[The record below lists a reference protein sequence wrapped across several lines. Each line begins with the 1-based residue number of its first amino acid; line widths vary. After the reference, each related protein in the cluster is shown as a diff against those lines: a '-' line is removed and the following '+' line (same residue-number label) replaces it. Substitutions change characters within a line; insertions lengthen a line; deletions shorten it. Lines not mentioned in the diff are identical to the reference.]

1 MERIIKESCTVTSL
15 LFFFFKRKGSDRHVH
30 AGVLTHSVFG
40 VAHNNN
46 RLVVVVVVVVVV
58 GVVVVV
64 VAVLSRVSLPI
75 ECTLGGDTGGDTARA
90 TGCDNEQRY
99 PDDTG
104 EPLSSARILS
114 RTTLRATLLRVLL
127 LRDRPGED

>member
-15 LFFFFKRKGSDRHVH
+15 LFFFKRKRSDRHVH

-46 RLVVVVVVVVVV
+46 RFVVVVVVVVV

-64 VAVLSRVSLPI
+64 VVAVLPRVSLPI
-75 ECTLGGDTGGDTARA
+75 ECTLGGDTARA

-114 RTTLRATLLRVLL
+114 RMTLRATLLRVLL